1 MEELSKCMVRGG
13 MFTDGWFLRDLFVY
27 FVLAHTN
34 AGEVAQDTTPPT
46 AAPETA
52 PDEPAITQTGLT
64 DEGDTSDEERA
75 GQRHQAPVAP
85 QAGEDASDWPEW
97 MKKQYTEQTGR
108 P

>member
-1 MEELSKCMVRGG
+1 

>member
-46 AAPETA
+46 AAAITA
-52 PDEPAITQTGLT
+52 PDEPAITQTGRPWKNE
-64 DEGDTSDEERA
+64 DELEEELEEGADDDDIPSARA
-75 GQRHQAPVAP
+75 YSPIPAYF
-85 QAGEDASDWPEW
+85 DD
-97 MKKQYTEQTGR
+97 
-108 P
+108 